1 MGLNETPSGERTHI
15 GFFGARNAGKSSLV
29 NAVTGQALAV
39 VSDVRGTTT
48 DPVRKAM
55 ELLPLGPVVII
66 DTPGFDDEGALGM
79 ERVKKTREILRTCD
93 IAVLVADAAAGLGE
107 TDRQLL
113 ELIRE
118 LPQLTLLDGRAC
130 EDASLLHAFSET
142 VGYPVLWSVPLG
154 DGRVDSDATEL
165 VVPASVTTAEE
176 VQAALADL
184 PQVVAVDLRESGLD
198 NAQVAAL
205 REAAPSL
212 SYQFSVMVQ
221 GMRDDPDMK
230 VLELDAANIQD
241 WDALAQEIGLLKSL
255 EQIVVTGALT
265 PEQAA
270 YLLEG
275 AGSIPVSYSV
285 TFKGRTIGSEDVE
298 ADFSDLPASDLGAI
312 KATLIVLPKVM
323 KVNLDPKSGK
333 SKWTLDEADQLQQFR
348 EGMLVNYTYSD
359 KTFGSFSL
367 ADEVVSFNK
376 KNLKRK
382 VNELKE
388 LLPYLR
394 NVKRVDMENCNI
406 DNETMAALR
415 DEFPQPKLVWRVK
428 VGGYSVRT
436 DAWMIKFSAGGGKAL
451 EDRDTENLKYCREI
465 RYLDLGHNKIRH
477 MDGFV
482 PYMPDLEVCIMYNPM
497 ANINGIERCPKLE
510 FFECYSCNL
519 KDISPLA
526 ACTELK
532 HVNVCYNSIT
542 DITPLY
548 GLTKLERLWIA
559 RNNIPA
565 DQIEHFKEL
574 VPGCEINTTTHNP
587 TRGGWRYFDEEFT
600 QITPRY
606 ELLRQQFRYDRT
618 QLRSYGDGWYDDGKV
633 HIGEQPPYD
642 PNA

>member
-1 MGLNETPSGERTHI
+1 MDKKRIIL
-15 GFFGARNAGKSSLV
+15 FSSLL
-29 NAVTGQALAV
+29 GLALALLGLLLV
-39 VSDVRGTTT
+39 ILSKGGQEAALPAPTEAPTAAPT
-48 DPVRKAM
+48 AEPTATPDPR
-55 ELLPLGPVVII
+55 LQLSFGPVDRDVKELVLQSV
-66 DTPGFDDEGALGM
+66 TPDD
-79 ERVKKTREILRTCD
+79 
-93 IAVLVADAAAGLGE
+93 
-107 TDRQLL
+107 L

-394 NVKRVDMENCNI
+394 NVKRVDMENCN
-406 DNETMAALR
+406 
-415 DEFPQPKLVWRVK
+415 
-428 VGGYSVRT
+428 
-436 DAWMIKFSAGGGKAL
+436 SAGGGKAL

-497 ANINGIERCPKLE
+497 ANINGIEQCPKLE

-559 RNNIPA
+559 RNPDIPK
-565 DQIEHFKEL
+565 DQIEKFKEL
-574 VPGCEINTTTHNP
+574 VPGCEVNTTTHNP

>member
-1 MGLNETPSGERTHI
+1 MLYCMNKKRI
-15 GFFGARNAGKSSLV
+15 ILLSSLLGV
-29 NAVTGQALAV
+29 AVALLGLLILIMTRDDKAAAQPAP
-39 VSDVRGTTT
+39 TEAPTAAPT
-48 DPVRKAM
+48 AEPTATADPR
-55 ELLPLGPVVII
+55 LQLSSGPVARDVTELTLESVTEE
-66 DTPGFDDEGALGM
+66 DLEG
-79 ERVKKTREILRTCD
+79 
-93 IAVLVADAAAGLGE
+93 
-107 TDRQLL
+107 
-113 ELIRE
+113 IRE
-118 LPQLTLLDGRAC
+118 LTDLVLLDGRAC
-130 EDASLLHAFSET
+130 ENGSLLRAFSET
-142 VGYPVLWSVPLG
+142 VRYPVLWSVALG
-154 DGRVDSDATEL
+154 DVRVDSDAKEL
-165 VVPASVTTAEE
+165 TVPPSVTTAAE
-176 VQAALADL
+176 VLAALADL
-184 PQVVAVDLRESGLD
+184 PQVDSVDLRESGLT
-198 NAQVAAL
+198 NAETAAL
-205 REAAPSL
+205 REAVPELTVQYA
-212 SYQFSVMVQ
+212 VNVQ
-221 GMRDDPDMK
+221 GMRDDPDLK
-230 VLELDAANIQD
+230 VLSLDAAAIRD
-241 WDALAQEIGLLKSL
+241 WDALAQEIGLLTSL
-255 EQIVVTGALT
+255 ERIEVAGALT

-275 AGSIPVSYSV
+275 AGSIPASYSIS
-285 TFKGRTIGSEDVE
+285 FKDRIIGSEDE
-298 ADFSDLPASDLGAI
+298 AVDFSDLPASDLSAI
-312 KATLIVLPKVM
+312 KAALIVLPKVK
-323 KVNLDPKSGK
+323 KVNLNPRSGS
-333 SKWTLDEADQLQQFR
+333 SKWTLDEADQLQQLR
-348 EGMLVNYTYSD
+348 EGLLVDYTTKS
-359 KTFGSFSL
+359 FGVSFSL
-367 ADEVVSFNK
+367 ADEAVSFNG
-376 KNLKRK
+376 KNLKRRIE
-382 VNELKE
+382 ELKL
-388 LLPYLR
+388 LLPYMR
-394 NVKRVDMENCNI
+394 NVRRLDLEGCNI
-406 DNETMAALR
+406 DSETLAALR

-428 VGGYSVRT
+428 VGAYTVRT

-497 ANINGIERCPKLE
+497 ANINGIEQCPKLE

-559 RNNIPA
+559 RNPDIPK
-565 DQIEHFKEL
+565 DQIEKFKEL
-574 VPGCEINTTTHNP
+574 VPGCEVNTTTHNP

>member
-1 MGLNETPSGERTHI
+1 MDKKRIIL
-15 GFFGARNAGKSSLV
+15 FSSLL
-29 NAVTGQALAV
+29 GLALALLGLLLV
-39 VSDVRGTTT
+39 ILSKGGQEAALPAPTEAPTAAPT
-48 DPVRKAM
+48 AEPTATPDPR
-55 ELLPLGPVVII
+55 LQLSFGPVDRDVKELVLQSV
-66 DTPGFDDEGALGM
+66 TPDD
-79 ERVKKTREILRTCD
+79 
-93 IAVLVADAAAGLGE
+93 
-107 TDRQLL
+107 L

-285 TFKGRTIGSEDVE
+285 TFKDRTIGSEDVE

-497 ANINGIERCPKLE
+497 ANINGIEQCPKLE

-559 RNNIPA
+559 RNPDIPK
-565 DQIEHFKEL
+565 DQIEKFKEL
-574 VPGCEINTTTHNP
+574 VPGCEVNTTTHNP